1 MGLAMLRRALEAVM
15 LRSTQSARNLSL
27 GDTETDSMRMRFTLK
42 QRSSCSIARG
52 ENPRQGQLER
62 VELVPGRWA
71 GEDAVMRQGVEG
83 KPGYVGTIGRKL
95 DGSLDSLS
103 L

>member
-1 MGLAMLRRALEAVM
+1 VIGRRRNGLDEEA
-15 LRSTQSARNLSL
+15 SW
-27 GDTETDSMRMRFTLK
+27 TLK

-62 VELVPGRWA
+62 VELAPGRWA
-71 GEDAVMRQGVEG
+71 GEGVERRQGVEG
-83 KPGYVGTIGRKL
+83 KPGYAGTIGRKL
-95 DGSLDSLS
+95 GGSLDSSS